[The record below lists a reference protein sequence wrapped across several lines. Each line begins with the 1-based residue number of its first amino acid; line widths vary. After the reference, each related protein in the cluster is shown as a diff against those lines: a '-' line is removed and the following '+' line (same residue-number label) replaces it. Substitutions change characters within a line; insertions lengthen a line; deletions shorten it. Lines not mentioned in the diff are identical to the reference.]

1 MDFNAF
7 QLIQTALYSEL
18 EQQGFKEPQPLED
31 PEGQAAIFAA
41 EEVAYSLLYDRKK
54 KSFLLRSTNL
64 DGEGKPTAWRTLSTW
79 LFEEGTD
86 GRSDAESII
95 NDFLEVIR
103 GPKRVEMVQQQR
115 KRAKGEER
123 NVDPM
128 FFVNRLVNLFPDLK
142 EPLNEEKI
150 VYGQVRYITFIK
162 KSVLPE
168 LEALM
173 RDYPDSEPAH
183 KLAELLDDMY
193 ANGDLDLRSIV
204 TYVVING
211 LTAGSYEKLY
221 GMMGD
226 ELKKAAKPARRLIGK
241 TIKPE
246 KKKKSSGK
254 KVEARLGK

>member
-7 QLIQTALYSEL
+7 QLIQNALSAEL
-18 EQQGFKEPQPLED
+18 AQQGFKDPQPLED
-31 PEGQAAIFAA
+31 TEGQAVLFAA
-41 EEVAYSLLYDRKK
+41 EEVAYSLLYDGKK
-54 KSFLLRSTNL
+54 KSFMLRSTNL
-64 DGEGKPTAWRTLSTW
+64 DGDGKPTAWRTLSTW
-79 LFEEGTD
+79 LFDEESGE
-86 GRSDAESII
+86 RSDAESII

-115 KRAKGEER
+115 KRAKGEDR
-123 NVDPM
+123 NVDPL
-128 FFVNRLVNLFPDLK
+128 FFVNRLVNMFPDLK

-150 VYGQVRYITFIK
+150 IYGQVRYITFIK

-168 LEALM
+168 LESLL

-204 TYVVING
+204 TYVVIDG
-211 LTAGSYEKLY
+211 LSAGSYEKLY
-221 GMMGD
+221 EMMGD
-226 ELKKAAKPARRLIGK
+226 ELKKAAKPARKLIGK
-241 TIKPE
+241 NIKPE
-246 KKKKSSGK
+246 KKKKQSGK